1 MNMKLVIP
9 VLCLLAAGPARAE
22 TPADDIIVTGTRTPA
37 ALGRLPLA
45 ATVLNRAD
53 IERLQ
58 VQSLEALLS
67 GVSGIDV
74 DNSGG
79 YGKVSGV
86 RMRGTESDHLLLI
99 IDGIR
104 VGSAT
109 VGTPAFPLI
118 PVALIERVEIVR
130 GPRSSMWG
138 SDAIGGVIQIF
149 TRKGSDKRRYFASA
163 GLGTEATYR
172 ATAGASGGHERF
184 YYSGSVDYLDTG
196 GIDAIPGSPD
206 AKSADRDGYRNLSFT
221 LRGGYQFANEAELD
235 LSVLRA
241 AGNTQF
247 DPLPFGGRVFPP
259 ARDETDFR
267 QRVISGALL
276 LKPRDF
282 WNLTLRLGESRDE
295 RTDLDTVPPIS
306 PSTAFNTQRLQAAMQ
321 NDFAPRPGHLV
332 TLGLDYRDDRVS
344 GTTSYVES
352 SRYNYG
358 VYTQYLAELGAHR
371 LTASARLDKNE
382 AFGNALTGA
391 LGWHHRFRNGM
402 RLYASYGTA
411 FKTPSFNELYFPG
424 FGAPDLKPESS
435 ESFEAG
441 TGGPLGAGDWDLR
454 VYHTE
459 IKDLIGTALAGG
471 RFTAAN
477 TAAARIIGL
486 EGRLD
491 LKWRNW
497 TSSLVFDLIDPEDR
511 ATGKRLARRA
521 RKNLTYDLY
530 YNLDKWRLGG
540 RVNARGDRFDN
551 AANSVKLS
559 GFVTVDMTA
568 EYRINKHL
576 SLRARAGNLLDK
588 DYETISGYNALGRNV
603 FFSVHYQNF

>member
-22 TPADDIIVTGTRTPA
+22 TPADEIIVTGTRTPA

-45 ATVLNRAD
+45 ATVLKRAD

-99 IDGIR
+99 IDGVR

-149 TRKGSDKRRYFASA
+149 TRKGSGPTRYSASA

-172 ATAGASGGHERF
+172 AGAAASGGHDRF
-184 YYSGSVDYLDTG
+184 YYSGSVDYFDTG
-196 GIDAIPGSPD
+196 GIDARPGSRD

-235 LSVLRA
+235 LSVLQA
-241 AGNTQF
+241 TGNTQF
-247 DPLPFGGRVFPP
+247 DPLFVSPT
-259 ARDETDFR
+259 AKDETDFR
-267 QRVISGALL
+267 QRVISGALS

-282 WNLTLRLGESRDE
+282 WNLAFRLGESRDE
-295 RTDLDTVPPIS
+295 STFLDTVS
-306 PSTAFNTQRLQAAMQ
+306 PFSRSDIFNTQRLQASMQ
-321 NDFAPRPGHLV
+321 NDFAPHPDHLV

-382 AFGNALTGA
+382 AFGDALTGA
-391 LGWHHRFRNGM
+391 LGWHHRFKNGM

-424 FGAPDLKPESS
+424 FGAPNLKPESS

-441 TGGPLGAGDWDLR
+441 TGGPLGAGDWELR

-459 IKDLIGTALAGG
+459 IEDLIGAALAGG

-477 TAAARIIGL
+477 TAAARITGL

-497 TSSLVFDLIDPEDR
+497 TSSLVFDLLDPEDK

-521 RKNLTYDLY
+521 KKNLTYDLY
-530 YNLDKWRLGG
+530 YNPDKWRLGV
-540 RVNARGDRFDN
+540 RINARGDRFDN
-551 AANSVKLS
+551 AANSVKVS

-576 SLRARAGNLLDK
+576 SLRWRAGNLLDK
-588 DYETISGYNALGRNV
+588 DYETVSTYNAPGRNV

>member
-9 VLCLLAAGPARAE
+9 VLCLLTAGPVRAA
-22 TPADDIIVTGTRTPA
+22 TPADEIIVTGTRTPA
-37 ALGRLPLA
+37 ALNRLPLA
-45 ATVLNRAD
+45 ATVLQRAD

-58 VQSLEALLS
+58 VQSLETLLR

-79 YGKVSGV
+79 HGKVSGV

-99 IDGIR
+99 IDGVR

-149 TRKGSDKRRYFASA
+149 TQKGAGPTRYLASA
-163 GLGTEATYR
+163 GLGTETTYR
-172 ATAGASGGHERF
+172 ATAGASGGHDRF
-184 YYSGSVDYLDTG
+184 YYSGAVDYFDTG

-206 AKSADRDGYRNLSFT
+206 AKSADRDGYRNLSFA
-221 LRGGYQFANEAELD
+221 LRGGYQFTNDAGLD
-235 LSVLRA
+235 LSILRA
-241 AGNTQF
+241 TGNTRF
-247 DPLPFGGRVFPP
+247 DPLPFRGQVFPP

-267 QRVISGALL
+267 QRVISGALS

-282 WNLTLRLGESRDE
+282 WDLTLRLGESRDE
-295 RTDLDTVPPIS
+295 RTDLDTLPPIS

-321 NDFAPRPGHLV
+321 NDFALHPGHLLS
-332 TLGLDYRDDRVS
+332 LGLDYHADRVS
-344 GTTSYVES
+344 GTTAYVES

-358 VYTQYLAELGAHR
+358 VYTQYLGELGAHR
-371 LTASARLDKNE
+371 LTASVRADKNE
-382 AFGNALTGA
+382 AFGEALTGA
-391 LGWHHRFRNGM
+391 LGWHHQLKNGM
-402 RLYASYGTA
+402 SLYASYGTA
-411 FKTPSFNELYFPG
+411 FKTPTFNELYFPG

-435 ESFEAG
+435 KSLEAG
-441 TGGPLGAGDWDLR
+441 AGGPLGAGDWSLR
-454 VYHTE
+454 AYHTE
-459 IKDLIGTALAGG
+459 IENLIGSAVVGG

-477 TAAARIIGL
+477 TARARIVGL
-486 EGRLD
+486 EGRVS
-491 LKWRNW
+491 LKWQNW
-497 TSSLVFDLIDPEDR
+497 DSVLVLDWLDPEDR
-511 ATGKRLARRA
+511 ATGKRLPRRA
-521 RKNLTYDLY
+521 RQSLTYDLY
-530 YNLDKWRLGG
+530 YNPGKWRLGG
-540 RVNARGDRFDN
+540 RVYARGDSFDN
-551 AANSVKLS
+551 AANTVKVG

-568 EYRINKHL
+568 EYHLNKHL

-603 FFSVHYQNF
+603 FFSAHYQYF